1 MENNAGHGIELAIV
15 KLAELMAGLFGE
27 LQAELADD
35 ENLHESWTLLW
46 EACEAVGGRSD

>member
-1 MENNAGHGIELAIV
+1 MNEYARNGIEFAIL
-15 KLAELMAGLFGE
+15 KIAELMAGLFGE

>member
-1 MENNAGHGIELAIV
+1 MNEYVRNGLELAIV
-15 KLAELMAGLFGE
+15 KIAELLAGLFGE

-46 EACEAVGGRSD
+46 EACENVGGRSD